1 MKRFFAIPAV
11 LKFVPAKVGM
21 GIEHVIPAKAGPQ
34 PIIAATSNFARAT
47 AQAGIRSLLLSA
59 ALLPA
64 FAHAELFITIA
75 QGLGGMPEYENEFT
89 EVREKVAAASATLTG
104 EDKVFTFSGAGATRE
119 ALLAHFKTLQERMT
133 DGDRAAIYLIGH
145 GSFDGE
151 EYKYNIPG
159 PDLTTDDLK
168 GILESLPGQNH
179 VLITTG
185 STSGALV
192 EGITGVRAARDE
204 NDTRALEAMAAT
216 PSKYLIVA
224 GTRNGNERNATH
236 FGRFFAEA
244 LVSSAA
250 DVNKNDTVS
259 VQEAYDYAP
268 RAVEEYFDDNQRL
281 ATEHAQLRGE
291 GAAQF
296 SLSRLNTLEYESDDP
311 ELSELIEQRI
321 ALDAEIE
328 ELQLRRNEFASNRE
342 YLQAL
347 QALVLESAQLT
358 ERIDAARAAAGETVP
373 QAQQQGPAQQRP
385 SQGFNAPPLVQD
397 AIEIQRQPI
406 ILDPQVPADDAQ

>member
-1 MKRFFAIPAV
+1 MRKV
-11 LKFVPAKVGM
+11 LLP
-21 GIEHVIPAKAGPQ
+21 
-34 PIIAATSNFARAT
+34 
-47 AQAGIRSLLLSA
+47 LLTLS

-64 FAHAELFITIA
+64 LAHAELYITIA
-75 QGLGGMPEYENEFT
+75 QGLGGMPEYEKEFT
-89 EVREKVAAASATLTG
+89 EVREKVAAASATLTS
-104 EDKVFTFSGAGATRE
+104 EDRIFTFSGDGATRE
-119 ALLAHFKTLQERMT
+119 ALLAHFKTLQGRMN
-133 DGDRAAIYLIGH
+133 DNDRAAIYLIGH

-159 PDLTTDDLK
+159 PDLTTADIK
-168 GILESLPGQNH
+168 GVLESLPGQNH

-204 NDTRALEAMAAT
+204 NDTRALEAIAST
-216 PSKYLIVA
+216 PIKYLIVA
-224 GTRNGNERNATH
+224 ATRNGNERNATH
-236 FGRFFAEA
+236 FARFFAEA

-259 VQEAYDYAP
+259 VQEAFDYAT
-268 RAVEEYFDDNQRL
+268 RQVEAYFKNNQRL

-311 ELSELIEQRI
+311 ELSELIAQRM

-328 ELQLRRNEFASNRE
+328 ELQLRRNDFASNRE

-347 QALVLESAQLT
+347 QALVLRSAELT
-358 ERIDAARAAAGETVP
+358 ERIDAARAAAGETAP
-373 QAQQQGPAQQRP
+373 QSQQQRP
-385 SQGFNAPPLVQD
+385 SQNRGAPQLDD
-397 AIEIQRQPI
+397 AVRIERQPI
-406 ILDPQVPADDAQ
+406 ILDPQVPADDVQ

>member
-1 MKRFFAIPAV
+1 MRKV
-11 LKFVPAKVGM
+11 LLP
-21 GIEHVIPAKAGPQ
+21 
-34 PIIAATSNFARAT
+34 
-47 AQAGIRSLLLSA
+47 LLSLS

-64 FAHAELFITIA
+64 AAHAELFITIA

-89 EVREKVAAASATLTG
+89 DVREKVAAASATLTG
-104 EDKVFTFSGAGATRE
+104 EDKVFTFSGEGATRE
-119 ALLAHFKTLQERMT
+119 ALLAHFTMLKGKMT

-159 PDLTTDDLK
+159 PDLTTADLK
-168 GILESLPGQNH
+168 EVLETLPGQNH

-204 NDTRALEAMAAT
+204 NDTRALEAMAST

-250 DVNKNDTVS
+250 DINKNDTVS
-259 VQEAYDYAP
+259 VQEAYDFAT

-296 SLSRLNTLEYESDDP
+296 SLSRLNTLEYETDDP
-311 ELSELIEQRI
+311 ELGELIEQRI

-328 ELQLRRNEFASNRE
+328 ELQLRRNEYASNRE

-347 QALVLESAQLT
+347 QALVLQSAELT

-373 QAQQQGPAQQRP
+373 EAQQQNPAAQRDQRGGI
-385 SQGFNAPPLVQD
+385 SVPPLSDD
-397 AIEIQRQPI
+397 AIQTQLERPPI
-406 ILDPQVPADDAQ
+406 ILDPQVPRADDAQ